1 LTVEFRY
8 EAVDRTGRA
17 VNGVRSGAN
26 ELEVLQALRQQDLTP
41 VDIAPMKPADRSGR
55 RSSAAPSA
63 QQVVL
68 VVRELSTLLGAGVPL
83 AEAVESTMQ
92 SHAEDGLGAAFE
104 RALARLRAGA
114 PFSEALRA
122 TGLAFP
128 DYLFHLVGAGELTG
142 RLSQALNGA
151 AEQMEYEQRVRADI
165 RNALVYPSVLVV
177 SGIAATLLIFIVVV
191 PKFGNILKSSQ
202 ATVPAIS
209 RGVLEAGLFARDN
222 LLWLGLAAAAAVGGA
237 GLALANPAVR
247 QQLLETASRLPLLGD
262 WLRHAEVGRWAKM
275 LGTLLGNKVPVI
287 RAMELA
293 LSGVRLGSLGQQLR
307 LAQRDLQAGQKMA
320 DALATHRAVST
331 MGVNLVRVGERTGD
345 LPLMLATLARVYE
358 EASRDRMK
366 RFLVLLEPLTILIVG
381 AAIGFIMIAI
391 ILAITSLSSVAA

>member
-1 LTVEFRY
+1 
-8 EAVDRTGRA
+8 
-17 VNGVRSGAN
+17 
-26 ELEVLQALRQQDLTP
+26 
-41 VDIAPMKPADRSGR
+41 
-55 RSSAAPSA
+55 
-63 QQVVL
+63 
-68 VVRELSTLLGAGVPL
+68 VPL

-92 SHAEDGLGAAFE
+92 SHTEDGLGAAFE

-209 RGVLEAGLFARDN
+209 RWVLEAGLFARDN

>member
-1 LTVEFRY
+1 
-8 EAVDRTGRA
+8 
-17 VNGVRSGAN
+17 
-26 ELEVLQALRQQDLTP
+26 
-41 VDIAPMKPADRSGR
+41 
-55 RSSAAPSA
+55 
-63 QQVVL
+63 
-68 VVRELSTLLGAGVPL
+68 
-83 AEAVESTMQ
+83 
-92 SHAEDGLGAAFE
+92 
-104 RALARLRAGA
+104 
-114 PFSEALRA
+114 
-122 TGLAFP
+122 
-128 DYLFHLVGAGELTG
+128 
-142 RLSQALNGA
+142 
-151 AEQMEYEQRVRADI
+151 
-165 RNALVYPSVLVV
+165 
-177 SGIAATLLIFIVVV
+177 
-191 PKFGNILKSSQ
+191 
-202 ATVPAIS
+202 
-209 RGVLEAGLFARDN
+209 
-222 LLWLGLAAAAAVGGA
+222 
-237 GLALANPAVR
+237 
-247 QQLLETASRLPLLGD
+247 
-262 WLRHAEVGRWAKM
+262 M